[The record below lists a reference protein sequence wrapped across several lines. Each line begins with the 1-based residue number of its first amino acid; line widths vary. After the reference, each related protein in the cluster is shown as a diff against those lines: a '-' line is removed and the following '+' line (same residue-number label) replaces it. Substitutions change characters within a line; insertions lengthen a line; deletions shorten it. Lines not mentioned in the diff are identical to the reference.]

1 MSVIVVGSANIDVLV
16 SSDRLPSPGETVF
29 GDSVQENFGGKGL
42 NQAVAASRTGS
53 IVDFFFTVGKD
64 AAGLSIISF
73 LEKESLNSHPL
84 QSEKET
90 GRAMIQIDSY
100 GENSIT
106 VIPGANMEMQPL
118 LEESISGAIKQAF
131 FIILQAEINPSVN
144 LEVARLAKKHGVS
157 VVLIP
162 APVEK
167 VSEELLAVSDV
178 LILNEHECAILGKG
192 SELSLSAKTLSSGR
206 TLILTLGA
214 KGAELYKAGQL
225 VSSFA
230 SPVVEAVDTT
240 GAGDC
245 FAGSYIS
252 SRALGYDEES
262 AIEFAVTAASL
273 SVQKKGAAESMPSL
287 EEVMTR
293 IGELNAEGN

>member
-64 AAGLSIISF
+64 AAGRNIISF

-118 LEESISGAIKQAF
+118 PEESISGAIKQAF

>member
-262 AIEFAVTAASL
+262 AIKFAVTAASL

-287 EEVMTR
+287 EEVMTT

>member
-64 AAGLSIISF
+64 AAGRNIISF

-118 LEESISGAIKQAF
+118 PEESISGAIKQAF

-178 LILNEHECAILGKG
+178 LILNEHECASLGKG

>member
-64 AAGLSIISF
+64 AAGRNIINF

>member
-64 AAGLSIISF
+64 AAGRNIISF

-84 QSEKET
+84 QSESET

-118 LEESISGAIKQAF
+118 PEESISGAIKQAF

>member
-64 AAGLSIISF
+64 AAGRNIISF

-262 AIEFAVTAASL
+262 AIEFAVAAASL

>member
-64 AAGLSIISF
+64 AAGRNIISF

>member
-64 AAGLSIISF
+64 AAGRNIISF

-262 AIEFAVTAASL
+262 AIKFAVTAASL